1 MNCLLHD
8 SPLQRPL
15 AGAAGSGRPLVL
27 TRGCAPR
34 ATEGVRGRRRRRA
47 IDPRTVTAR
56 QVHGLADCA
65 TVDVAFGKYRLRCR
79 GRRAVVIM
87 VGARAGSVGVPMAVA
102 RSCAEAGVGIYQAGH
117 RRGGT
122 AKVPLE
128 LQDDVGSTGQYLG
141 GEVLNA

>member
-1 MNCLLHD
+1 MDRLLHD
-8 SPLQRPL
+8 RPLQRPL
-15 AGAAGSGRPLVL
+15 AGASGSGRPLVL

-47 IDPRTVTAR
+47 IDARAVTAR

-65 TVDVAFGKYRLRCR
+65 TVDVAFGKYRLRSR
-79 GRRAVVIM
+79 GRCAVVIM
-87 VGARAGSVGVPMAVA
+87 VGARARSVSVPMAVA
-102 RSCAEAGVGIYQAGH
+102 RSRAQAGVGIDQAGH
-117 RRGGT
+117 RSRGT